1 MENDQKSNEI
11 RVENS
16 HTNHNL
22 IIGLIVV
29 VLALF
34 GFGGYFVWQAN
45 QSVIEG
51 YEEQVTEL
59 ESDLVKEQQQFRE
72 FQIEIEAQAK
82 KESWRTEEE
91 LKYPTLNWTSCA
103 GIFGEGSCILVDTLS
118 FTFNDLAGSVE
129 YVCEPNSYF
138 AAENLCAGNG
148 FLQVTYDGQSEVIEQ
163 YTWADREEIFFSPQE
178 VFFTEGFTHSTSS
191 DGDSARLVLLVDPLN
206 CRNID
211 GVCIR
216 FLKST
221 HEINLPNLNVRSMPN
236 FGLGF
241 HPSSLVWNELGNKA
255 VQQIPCPAGCPAL
268 QYKGINLDTGEET
281 PLLWRN
287 DDSQTPEI
295 ESPIEEDIFYA
306 IDDIEWLDNNT
317 VRIGDYEF
325 SI

>member
-1 MENDQKSNEI
+1 MENDQKSNDRAED
-11 RVENS
+11 NY
-16 HTNHNL
+16 TNRKL

-29 VLALF
+29 ALTLF
-34 GFGGYFVWQAN
+34 GFGGYYVWQDN
-45 QSVIEG
+45 QSVIAG
-51 YEEQVTEL
+51 YEAQISKL
-59 ESDLVKEQQQFRE
+59 EAGLAEEQQQFRD
-72 FQIEIEAQAK
+72 FQIATETHAT
-82 KESWRTEEE
+82 KERWRMEEE
-91 LKYPTLNWTSCA
+91 SNYPTLSWTSCE
-103 GIFGEGSCILVDTLS
+103 GILGEGSCILVDTLS
-118 FTFNDLAGSVE
+118 FTSNDLAGSVE
-129 YVCEPNSYF
+129 YICEPNSYF

-148 FLQVTYDGQSEVIEQ
+148 FLQVTYDGQSEVIEE
-163 YTWADREEIFFSPQE
+163 YTWADREDMFFSLQE
-178 VFFTEGFTHSTSS
+178 VFFAEGNSHSTSS
-191 DGDSARLVLLVDPLN
+191 DSNSARLVLLVDPLN

-221 HEINLPNLNVRSMPN
+221 HEINLPNLSVRSMPN

-255 VQQIPCPAGCPAL
+255 VQHIPCPAGCPAL
-268 QYKGINLDTGEET
+268 QYKGINLDTGEEV

-306 IDDIEWLDNNT
+306 KDDIEWLDNNT
-317 VRIGDYEF
+317 VRIGAYEF